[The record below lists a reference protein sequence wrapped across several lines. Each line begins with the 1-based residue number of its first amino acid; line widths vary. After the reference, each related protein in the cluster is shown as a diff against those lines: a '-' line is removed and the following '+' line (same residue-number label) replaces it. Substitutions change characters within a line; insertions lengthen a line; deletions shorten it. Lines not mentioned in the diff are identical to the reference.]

1 MKLEIAAPNEQE
13 LILQSKSLLD
23 MAKMYVIDSP
33 EMYQLA
39 GDELKKIKA
48 KTKELDAQ
56 RKQITKP
63 LDDAKAAVMALF
75 KKPLEALTQAEGVLK
90 NSLLSFDREQE
101 RKRQE
106 EEKRLREIARAE
118 QERLQAQAR
127 AAEEESRKL
136 IEAGKKEEAEQLA
149 AKAATIEISSYSIPV
164 PIVAQAQTKV
174 AGISKRTIWK
184 ARVIK
189 KESIPLEYMEPNQ
202 SALDKVAQATK
213 GTIQIPGVEFYS
225 EDILSSG
232 SR

>member
-106 EEKRLREIARAE
+106 EEKRLREIAKAE
-118 QERLQAQAR
+118 QERLQAQAK
-127 AAEEESRKL
+127 AAEEEARKL
-136 IEAGKKEEAEQLA
+136 REAGKKEEAEQFA
-149 AKAATIEISSYSIPV
+149 AKAAIIETSSYSIPV
-164 PIVAQAQTKV
+164 PIVAATSTKV
-174 AGISKRTIWK
+174 SGISKRTIWK
-184 ARVIK
+184 ARVVK
-189 KESIPLEYMEPNQ
+189 KEAVPMEYMEPNQ

-213 GTIQIPGVEFYS
+213 GAIQIPGIEFYS
-225 EDILSSG
+225 EDILSAG